1 MSLLIFAYR
10 RQEIIRRKNEMNFKL
25 LALEKQL
32 MDLHSYSASI
42 SDNTVSLRD
51 LMESPPSMFNRMS
64 IFMVQSHQSADAGA
78 REKFPYMQQMAMS
91 TNPQFQDPKNAELK
105 QQYEKSLYAYLYKQG
120 REEFGKREEKLLNQQ
135 DLKIQQAKSKL
146 ETQVKMLDSEET
158 KVAEQEDKAA
168 EKSAPKYVA

>member
-25 LALEKQL
+25 LELEKQL

-91 TNPQFQDPKNAELK
+91 TNPQLAQNAELK
-105 QQYEKSLYAYLYKQG
+105 QQYEKSLYADLYKQG